1 MKIGKKIYLATF
13 VNLGLI
19 IVISTFAIYSFNQ
32 ISTKFRFTV
41 IADKLNASF
50 LEMRLLEKNYFLYGD
65 KEELLEIRKKAQETD
80 VTLNNMRAEILK
92 AVGKDKFLQIKEF
105 LHDYYKLVSLGIAS
119 NKRDSLTRTKFRQA
133 GHKLERFSEDIT
145 GLEHKHVLEIIGKT
159 SRVMGHS
166 LWIVII
172 FAFLFSLFIVRTIR
186 QSLHRIVDLTK
197 SISKGNYQKIDTA
210 PPANEM
216 GAVIIAINSM
226 AEELSKREQAIV
238 QSRRLASIGVLVAG
252 VAHELNNPLN
262 NIAIIAQT
270 YSEVYDQLDKAQRI
284 GFMGQIEEQTERL
297 QKTIKNLLDFSKPKD
312 PQLMERDIN
321 EVFQHSL
328 ELVQNVLTV
337 ANIKSRL
344 LLEDNLPDIYVDE
357 HQFQQVLVN
366 IMINATQSMKAGGEL
381 TVRTNFIKDK
391 DEVEISITDSG
402 NGIAPEFL
410 DHIFDP
416 FFSTKEDSGT
426 GLGLWVSYGIVTK
439 HKGRIKVNSTVGQGT
454 TFSITL
460 PTSKKFKEYANGQ
473 L

>member
-1 MKIGKKIYLATF
+1 MKIEKKIYLSTF

-19 IVISTFAIYSFNQ
+19 IVIATFAIYSFNQ

-65 KEELLEIRKKAQETD
+65 KDGLLDIQKKSQETSI
-80 VTLNNMRAEILK
+80 VLNDMKGDIIK
-92 AVGKDKFLQIKEF
+92 AVGRDNFLQIQGL
-105 LHDYYKLVSLGIAS
+105 LHDYCKLVSLGIEH
-119 NKRDSLTRTKFRQA
+119 KKKDYRTRTELRLA
-133 GHKLERFSEDIT
+133 GHKLKRFSEDIT
-145 GLEHKHVLEIIGKT
+145 DLERQHVLEIINKT

-166 LWIVII
+166 LWIIMI
-172 FAFLFSLFIVRTIR
+172 FAFIFSLFIVRTIR
-186 QSLHRIVDLTK
+186 KSLRRIVDLTK

-284 GFMGQIEEQTERL
+284 GFMEQIEEQTERL
-297 QKTIKNLLDFSKPKD
+297 QKIIKNLLDFSKPKE
-312 PQLMERDIN
+312 PQLMERDMN

-337 ANIKSRL
+337 ANIRTRL
-344 LLEDNLPDIYVDE
+344 LLANNLPDIYVDE

-366 IMINATQSMKAGGEL
+366 IMINATQSMNAGGEL
-381 TVRTNFIKDK
+381 TVKTIFIKDRN
-391 DEVEISITDSG
+391 EVEISISDTG

-439 HKGRIKVNSTVGQGT
+439 HKGRIKVKSAVGQGT
-454 TFSITL
+454 TFTITL
-460 PTSKKFKEYANGQ
+460 PTSKKFKEYANG
-473 L
+473 